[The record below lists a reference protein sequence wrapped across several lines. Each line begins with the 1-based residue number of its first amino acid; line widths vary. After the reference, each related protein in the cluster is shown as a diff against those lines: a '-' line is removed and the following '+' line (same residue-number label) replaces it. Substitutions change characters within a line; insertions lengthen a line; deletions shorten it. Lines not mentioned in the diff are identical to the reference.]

1 MALPN
6 EIFHSIIEYLPYTPN
21 WDAKPSRIPIQ
32 PASPEVI
39 ALSVVNWRL
48 RRICL
53 PFLFANIAIR
63 QIKGAKKLEKYLAFF
78 SEFTKALV
86 IDISCWQ
93 GIVASF
99 LPPVAGD
106 QIITRILPQ
115 LEKLCY
121 VELSNRFSSALL
133 KVILARPTVT
143 SVLVHHLPPQ
153 DMHDHDLSKVTL
165 SSQSLGDL
173 NPYPSLERCMEHGMK
188 VARLKVEIHGPLDS
202 ERFRSKIYHGLK
214 ELRVCTD
221 SSIQPFTTSSWLP
234 ALSSTHPTLNEIW
247 FENWRRNDLAFL
259 PPDFMFSFIKESKK
273 QDLRNFFIIQHIG
286 LHKATGQSSHVWYVM
301 GLKLTAVRGYTP
313 LIEIVALIASSF
325 PRLEE
330 LTLDL
335 DSNNSKAAYSGDDL
349 VAVLGQFSSLRS
361 LTLRDVFKRLR
372 FERNNFQPVVRRIDS
387 EDTRPVILLVRAKT
401 GILRYALRI
410 AKEVK
415 SLEKI
420 YLDDNGREHGDRN
433 LLWSLLGRLH
443 VVNSNRDIGGTLRRS
458 ASGLWLEAHVVLSLR
473 AGREHL
479 SIVGSERDPYKL
491 QPRAERRS
499 SM

>member
-1 MALPN
+1 
-6 EIFHSIIEYLPYTPN
+6 
-21 WDAKPSRIPIQ
+21 
-32 PASPEVI
+32 
-39 ALSVVNWRL
+39 
-48 RRICL
+48 
-53 PFLFANIAIR
+53 
-63 QIKGAKKLEKYLAFF
+63 
-78 SEFTKALV
+78 
-86 IDISCWQ
+86 
-93 GIVASF
+93 
-99 LPPVAGD
+99 
-106 QIITRILPQ
+106 
-115 LEKLCY
+115 
-121 VELSNRFSSALL
+121 
-133 KVILARPTVT
+133 
-143 SVLVHHLPPQ
+143 
-153 DMHDHDLSKVTL
+153 
-165 SSQSLGDL
+165 
-173 NPYPSLERCMEHGMK
+173 
-188 VARLKVEIHGPLDS
+188 
-202 ERFRSKIYHGLK
+202 
-214 ELRVCTD
+214 
-221 SSIQPFTTSSWLP
+221 
-234 ALSSTHPTLNEIW
+234 
-247 FENWRRNDLAFL
+247 
-259 PPDFMFSFIKESKK
+259 
-273 QDLRNFFIIQHIG
+273 
-286 LHKATGQSSHVWYVM
+286 M